1 MVAYCIIA
9 FGILLRLWQYGVNR
23 SLWTDEAALALNI
36 VERSLPQLL
45 QPLSYDQ
52 AAPLGFLWM
61 EKLAVMLFGNT
72 EYALRLFPLLAGIA
86 AIFLFYQLAKQY
98 LSPAATLFA
107 LILFCSAR
115 DLIYYTS
122 EVKQYSSDVAIALLC
137 FFLVQ
142 PLTKPSLS
150 RCKVGC
156 MAIGGAILIWFSHPA
171 IFTLFG
177 VGVVVLVFRRLTTPL
192 RSSWRSV
199 LLIFTLW
206 LLSFAGVYWL
216 SLGNIRSS
224 EYLQNYWIDRGA
236 FPTELWDV
244 NWLIHSTFDF
254 FKKPLGFAMPFD
266 AIALGCFVLGSIH
279 LFRRNKWQVP
289 LLLSPAIATLAAAY
303 LQKYPFHSR
312 LILFL
317 TPFIFLLVGQGIA
330 SLWHWQFVTSE
341 RAARQLTVRSVV
353 FLLIFSL
360 ISVPVF
366 DAGSLL
372 VKPRLKEEIKP
383 VLNYI
388 RQHRQ
393 AQDKLYVFQRGIRTF
408 QYYAP
413 KYGYQPEDYIVGVDD
428 LDAQDGDT
436 LTDAERQRYRTDL
449 NQLRGHPRVWILS
462 SHVRLKAE
470 RQFIRKTLNS
480 MGKKLDAFES
490 RDAYVDLYDL
500 RS

>member
-1 MVAYCIIA
+1 M
-9 FGILLRLWQYGVNR
+9 LRLWQYGVNR

-52 AAPLGFLWM
+52 AAPLGFLWI

-86 AIFLFYQLAKQY
+86 AIFLFYRLAKQY

-115 DLIYYTS
+115 DLIYYAS

-137 FFLVQ
+137 FFLVK
-142 PLTKPSLS
+142 PLAKPSLP
-150 RCKVGC
+150 KHQVGY

-171 IFTLFG
+171 IFTLLG
-177 VGVVVLVFRRLTTPL
+177 VGVGALIIRH
-192 RSSWRSV
+192 SWRTA
-199 LLIFTLW
+199 LLIFTTW

-244 NWLIHSTFDF
+244 TWLIRSTFDF
-254 FKKPLGFAMPFD
+254 FKKPLGFAIPFD
-266 AIALGCFVLGSIH
+266 AIALGFFVLGGIY
-279 LFRRNKWQVP
+279 LFRRNKWH
-289 LLLSPAIATLAAAY
+289 LFILLSPAIATLAAGY

-317 TPFIFLLVGQGIA
+317 TPFAFLLVGQGIA
-330 SLWHWQFVTSE
+330 TLWHWQFLTGE
-341 RAARQLTVRSVV
+341 RVSRRLSVRSVV
-353 FLLIFSL
+353 FLLIFSI

-383 VLNYI
+383 VLSYI
-388 RQHRQ
+388 QHHRQ

-449 NQLRGHPRVWILS
+449 NQLRGYPRVWILS
-462 SHVRLKAE
+462 SHVRIKAE
-470 RQFIRKTLNS
+470 RQFIRKTLNN
-480 MGKKLDAFES
+480 MGKKLDTFES